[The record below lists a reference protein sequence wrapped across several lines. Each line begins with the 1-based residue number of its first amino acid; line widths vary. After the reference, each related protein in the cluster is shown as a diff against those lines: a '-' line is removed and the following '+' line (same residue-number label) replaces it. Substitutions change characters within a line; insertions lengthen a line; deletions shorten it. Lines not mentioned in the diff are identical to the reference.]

1 MNSAIQDDFLNRL
14 REQKVPVSIFLGSGI
29 KLVGKINQFDENV
42 ILFKHD
48 KLQMIYKNAIAT
60 IMPEQKEQQFEF

>member
-1 MNSAIQDDFLNRL
+1 MNSAIQDNFLNKL
-14 REQKVPVSIFLGSGI
+14 REERVPVSIFLGSGI
-29 KLVGKINQFDENV
+29 KLVGKINEFDENV

-60 IMPEQKEQQFEF
+60 IMPEQKERPLDF